1 MASSGTSVRD
11 KARRAIVQY
20 AIFRWENAMV
30 LAGTIVLT
38 GLFPQPFAWW
48 PIWGWP
54 LLGLVGIG
62 AIFYSSI
69 TDEDSNATLVLKLL
83 QARYDLKEIK
93 QPELREAVELALE
106 YQRRIQSHV
115 RQKGRSVLW
124 NRPEDTA
131 NQMEKWIANLHRLAK
146 RLDAYRRDSLLQ
158 NQRELVPQEIKNLT
172 TRRNAEENANLQR
185 QLDDLLASK
194 QTQWET
200 LTALD
205 ERMKKAELQVE
216 QTLAAMATVDS
227 QVKLID
233 AQDVDSSRSENLRA
247 DIREQIERLNDL
259 ISSINEVYDYHSR
272 GIT

>member
-1 MASSGTSVRD
+1 MASSSTDMRD

-20 AIFRWENAMV
+20 ALFRWENAMV

-38 GLFPQPFAWW
+38 GLFPQPLAWW
-48 PIWGWP
+48 PIWAWP
-54 LLGLVGIG
+54 LLGLIGIG

-69 TDEDSNATLVLKLL
+69 TDEDTNATLVLKLL
-83 QARYDLKEIK
+83 QSQYDLKEIK
-93 QPELREAVELALE
+93 QPELRGAVELALE

-115 RQKGRSVLW
+115 RQKGQGVLW
-124 NRPEDTA
+124 DRPEDTA

-158 NQRELVPQEIKNLT
+158 NQRELVPQEIKDLT
-172 TRRNAEENANLQR
+172 IRRNAEDNPNLLR

-200 LTALD
+200 LQALD
-205 ERMKKAELQVE
+205 ERMKKAQLQVE

-233 AQDVDSSRSENLRA
+233 AQDVDSSRSQNLRA

-272 GIT
+272 GIV

>member
-1 MASSGTSVRD
+1 MAPVVGWQKQAPAANQVFNDYLRSRD
-11 KARRAIVQY
+11 GRL
-20 AIFRWENAMV
+20 FFED
-30 LAGTIVLT
+30 LDLT
-38 GLFPQPFAWW
+38 Q
-48 PIWGWP
+48 
-54 LLGLVGIG
+54 LVVG
-62 AIFYSSI
+62 
-69 TDEDSNATLVLKLL
+69 D
-83 QARYDLKEIK
+83 
-93 QPELREAVELALE
+93 
-106 YQRRIQSHV
+106 
-115 RQKGRSVLW
+115 
-124 NRPEDTA
+124 RPEDTA

-158 NQRELVPQEIKNLT
+158 NQRELVPQEIKDLT
-172 TRRNAEENANLQR
+172 IRRNAEDNPNLLR

-200 LTALD
+200 LQALD
-205 ERMKKAELQVE
+205 ERMKKAQLQVE

-272 GIT
+272 GIV

>member
-1 MASSGTSVRD
+1 MAPVVGWQKQAPAANQVFNDYLRSRD
-11 KARRAIVQY
+11 GRL
-20 AIFRWENAMV
+20 FFED
-30 LAGTIVLT
+30 LDLT
-38 GLFPQPFAWW
+38 Q
-48 PIWGWP
+48 
-54 LLGLVGIG
+54 LVVG
-62 AIFYSSI
+62 
-69 TDEDSNATLVLKLL
+69 D
-83 QARYDLKEIK
+83 
-93 QPELREAVELALE
+93 
-106 YQRRIQSHV
+106 
-115 RQKGRSVLW
+115 
-124 NRPEDTA
+124 RPEDTA

-158 NQRELVPQEIKNLT
+158 NQRELVPQEIKDLT
-172 TRRNAEENANLQR
+172 TRRNAEDNPNLLR

-200 LTALD
+200 LQALD
-205 ERMKKAELQVE
+205 ERMKKAQLQVE

-272 GIT
+272 GIV

>member
-1 MASSGTSVRD
+1 MASSGTDIRD

-20 AIFRWENAMV
+20 AIFRWENAIV

-38 GLFPQPFAWW
+38 GLFPHPLAWW

-54 LLGLVGIG
+54 LLGLIGIS

-69 TDEDSNATLVLKLL
+69 TDEDNNATLVLKSL
-83 QARYDLKEIK
+83 QSRYNLKEIK
-93 QPELREAVELALE
+93 QADLRGDVELALE
-106 YQRRIQSHV
+106 FQRRIQTQV
-115 RQKGRSVLW
+115 RQKGHGVLW
-124 NRPEDTA
+124 ERPEDTA
-131 NQMEKWIANLHRLAK
+131 NQMEKWIANLYRLAK
-146 RLDAYRRDSLLQ
+146 RLDAYRRDALLQ
-158 NQRELVPQEIKNLT
+158 NQRELVPQAIKDLT
-172 TRRNAEENANLQR
+172 TRRKAEDNPNLQR

-200 LTALD
+200 LEALD

-227 QVKLID
+227 QVKLIA

-272 GIT
+272 GLA